1 MSAKV
6 MLQTSFAM
14 IAQIIV
20 MAARLL
26 LFVFGQKDTTFG
38 RGNNRTL
45 EEAMN
50 EERLQD
56 GVKPPSELK

>member
-1 MSAKV
+1 
-6 MLQTSFAM
+6 M

-45 EEAMN
+45 EEASK
-50 EERLQD
+50 ERLQD
-56 GVKPPSELK
+56 GAKPPSELQ

>member
-1 MSAKV
+1 
-6 MLQTSFAM
+6 MLSTSFAM

-45 EEAMN
+45 QEASDEEQ
-50 EERLQD
+50 RLQD